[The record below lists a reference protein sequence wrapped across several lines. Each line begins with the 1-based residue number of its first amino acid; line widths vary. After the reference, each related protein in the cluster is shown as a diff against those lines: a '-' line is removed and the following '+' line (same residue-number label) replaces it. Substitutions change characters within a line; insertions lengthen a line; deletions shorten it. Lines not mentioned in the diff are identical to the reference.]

1 MKEKK
6 MGGKKHGMVL
16 IISVGK
22 KGDKDPM
29 HAADPDSKKKM
40 ATHPFRDN
48 RDAGRD
54 EYHQTRYRMGETTD
68 SNEPKQKD
76 ARLGDDVHGDVGVAS
91 MKEIHAKHG
100 DPYAGMTQEQADEY
114 NRLLA
119 GHREFEEASQPEP
132 EYPIQPLADDDPRS
146 FMNAPVITRERHLYD
161 QIFDEMKRKAL
172 KKASIDDLFQEAS
185 SLRDAGDKATAR
197 QFSDVASAMQRAP
210 ALRQSLIDRFG
221 TQAINALA
229 MTYPE
234 MASTEGM
241 GEMMFQEG
249 KNNPD
254 YIEARSDPSYLGEG
268 RKPFMSAISALAR
281 GKQRVNTQEL
291 AAQEALQRLIA
302 EDPSRFFAD
311 RRIMGEQGE

>member
-29 HAADPDSKKKM
+29 HAADPDSKKKGIRTRDDHYGKYGT
-40 ATHPFRDN
+40 ADEASGKEDFREKLGADV
-48 RDAGRD
+48 D
-54 EYHQTRYRMGETTD
+54 RY
-68 SNEPKQKD
+68 
-76 ARLGDDVHGDVGVAS
+76 VGVKS
-91 MKEIHAKHG
+91 IKDIREKHG
-100 DPYAGMTQEQADEY
+100 DPYAGMTQEQADEF

-119 GHREFEEASQPEP
+119 MHNEFEKLNQPEP
-132 EYPIQPLADDDPRS
+132 EPEAVQESVPAKTKEE
-146 FMNAPVITRERHLYD
+146 NLYD
-161 QIFDEMKRKAL
+161 AIFNEMKAKAL

-221 TQAINALA
+221 TQATNALA
-229 MTYPE
+229 MTHPE
-234 MASTEGM
+234 MASAEGM

-281 GKQRVNTQEL
+281 GKQRVNAQEL

-302 EDPSRFFAD
+302 EDPSKFFAD
-311 RRIMGEQGE
+311 RRVMGEQSE

>member
-1 MKEKK
+1 MDDTMKEKK

-29 HAADPDSKKKM
+29 HAADPDSKKKGIRTRDDHYGKYGT
-40 ATHPFRDN
+40 ADEASGQEDFREKLGADV
-48 RDAGRD
+48 D
-54 EYHQTRYRMGETTD
+54 RY
-68 SNEPKQKD
+68 
-76 ARLGDDVHGDVGVAS
+76 VGV
-91 MKEIHAKHG
+91 KPIKDIREKHG
-100 DPYAGMTQEQADEY
+100 DPYAGMTPEQADEF

-119 GHREFEEASQPEP
+119 MHNEFEKLNQPEP
-132 EYPIQPLADDDPRS
+132 EAVQESVPAKTKEE
-146 FMNAPVITRERHLYD
+146 NLYD
-161 QIFDEMKRKAL
+161 AIFNEMKAKAL

-221 TQAINALA
+221 TQATNALA
-229 MTYPE
+229 MTHPE
-234 MASTEGM
+234 MASAEGM

-281 GKQRVNTQEL
+281 GKQRVNAQEL

-311 RRIMGEQGE
+311 RRVMGEQGE

>member
-6 MGGKKHGMVL
+6 MGGKKHGVVL

-29 HAADPDSKKKM
+29 HAADPDSKKKGIRTRDDHYGQFGT
-40 ATHPFRDN
+40 ADEASGKEDFREKLGTDV
-48 RDAGRD
+48 D
-54 EYHQTRYRMGETTD
+54 RY
-68 SNEPKQKD
+68 
-76 ARLGDDVHGDVGVAS
+76 VGVKPL
-91 MKEIHAKHG
+91 KEIREKHG
-100 DPYAGMTQEQADEY
+100 DPYAGMTPEQADEY
-114 NRLLA
+114 NRLIA
-119 GHREFEEASQPEP
+119 AHNEFEQANQPEP
-132 EYPIQPLADDDPRS
+132 EPEPEAVQDSVPAKT
-146 FMNAPVITRERHLYD
+146 NEENLYD
-161 QIFDEMKRKAL
+161 AIFNNMKRKALYDEFVKFRKEYQKRNL

-185 SLRDAGDKATAR
+185 SLRDAGDKGTAR

-221 TQAINALA
+221 TQATNALA
-229 MTYPE
+229 MSHPE
-234 MASTEGM
+234 MASAEGM

-281 GKQRVNTQEL
+281 GKQKVNTQEL

-311 RRIMGEQGE
+311 RRVMGEQGE